1 MELFKFEPLLKQTIW
16 GGNKIVAFKH
26 IQSDM
31 ENVGESW
38 EVSGVP
44 GDESVVANGECKG
57 KTLNEVL
64 AEMKQKLVG
73 EENYKR
79 FGDRFPLL
87 IKFIDARQD
96 LSIQVHLNNMDAMD
110 KEHQYAKSE
119 MWYVL
124 EADPGAYLY
133 YGFTHPIVKEEYRR
147 GKSRFFPFPE

>member
-96 LSIQVHLNNMDAMD
+96 LSIQVHPDDETAHRQGKAMG
-110 KEHQYAKSE
+110 KTE
-119 MWYVL
+119 M
-124 EADPGAYLY
+124 
-133 YGFTHPIVKEEYRR
+133 
-147 GKSRFFPFPE
+147 